1 MDQTRFLEL
10 VAANAERDQTT
21 GMFKGEDGTPI
32 YYVAGKQVGR
42 EEFDAKSGLSHLPEL
57 GFDDVPDGQEV
68 APAWFASFCTAVI
81 ERPAPVVMVGA
92 CRSGKTRLTD
102 KLQEALGKLGAA
114 AMVSEHQ
121 RADDI
126 SLKNV
131 HLVVF
136 RQARFEDAAIL
147 SERLGKANATPDE
160 LLALPRWRALI
171 RLAGGDTRVVMVD
184 TSDLYQQPGQPIQL
198 QGSENLAAKSIS

>member
-1 MDQTRFLEL
+1 MDQTKFLEL

-21 GMFKGEDGTPI
+21 GMFKGVDGTPI

-42 EEFDAKSGLSHLPEL
+42 EEFDAKSGLSHLSEL
-57 GFDDVPDGQEV
+57 GFGEARGGQE
-68 APAWFASFCTAVI
+68 ATPAWFASFCAAVI

-102 KLQEALGKLGAA
+102 KLREALGKRGAT

-121 RADDI
+121 RADEVG
-126 SLKNV
+126 LKNV

-136 RQARFEDAAIL
+136 RQALFHDAAIISDAL
-147 SERLGKANATPDE
+147 VKGQATPAE
-160 LLALPRWRALI
+160 LLALPRWHAII
-171 RLAGGDTRVVMVD
+171 RLAGEERIVIVNTF
-184 TSDLYQQPGQPIQL
+184 DLYQQEQALTPAQD
-198 QGSENLAAKSIS
+198 SENLAAKEG